1 MDLGNWLL
9 KLYLSEQFLQTAFV
23 ATVFAATIGH
33 FVDKV
38 MDQQSFGI
46 IVNTC
51 VVLLAI
57 AMGASMTN
65 ARIHMLFPDDTLRIS
80 LVATFAGCGILL
92 MTASL
97 RRWLRDYV

>member
-1 MDLGNWLL
+1 MDLGNLLL
-9 KLYLSEQFLQTAFV
+9 KLYLSEHFLPTAFV
-23 ATVFAATIGH
+23 ATVFAASVGH

-38 MDQQSFGI
+38 MDKQSFGI
-46 IVNTC
+46 VVNTL

-65 ARIHMLFPDDTLRIS
+65 ARVHTLFPDDTMRIS
-80 LVATFAGCGILL
+80 LVATFAGCGMLL

-97 RRWLRDYV
+97 RRWLRDYM